1 MAEPVSV
8 TMVNHVGIDIAASPG
23 TVWRAILEDYVEA
36 RKFRDS
42 GAITPF
48 DDPAAIFG
56 GYRMRLEQ
64 NGVVDE
70 RIVRITERDELNRRL
85 SATADYLSVPGG
97 LRVYATYHARNAAD
111 GSHYVIDCHTQLT
124 IEAPS
129 DGSKAEI
136 ARTLGEM
143 AAGADAHLLA
153 YLATVKARVEG
164 SA

>member
-23 TVWRAILEDYVEA
+23 TVWRAILDDYVEA
-36 RKFRDS
+36 RKFRES

-48 DDPAAIFG
+48 DDDAAIFG
-56 GYRMRLEQ
+56 GYRIRIEQ
-64 NGVVDE
+64 DGVIDE

-85 SATADYLSVPGG
+85 SVTADYLSAPGG
-97 LRVYATYHARNAAD
+97 MRVYATYHARSATG
-111 GSHYVIDCHTQLT
+111 GSTYAIDCHTQLNVV
-124 IEAPS
+124 PS
-129 DGSKAEI
+129 DDSKAGI

-153 YLATVKARVEG
+153 YLGGVKTRLEEG
-164 SA
+164 T